1 MRIWTIVSGIL
12 MVLTGAFCFMNP
24 GQTFLS
30 LAFIVGI
37 VMVINGLIHAMAY
50 FIGRGLHNKGD
61 NNGWILTDALI
72 TLILG
77 ILILCNQLVVDSAIP
92 MVFGI
97 WMLVSGILRI
107 EAGTHINKQKKLL
120 NFRTTMITGTL
131 TVLVGL
137 FGFINPLV
145 EWMTTAVLLGVF
157 LVMQGVNIIELGIN
171 MPHEKKAYV
180 KIYKRKREPIK
191 ITEEDETPEKV
202 MERLKMKEATQEQTA
217 ASAQIQTPAQPASTG
232 MEQPFKQPAAS
243 GMTQASQ
250 QPATPG
256 MAQPPKQQAVP
267 AQDVAAGAEI
277 NDRI

>member
-30 LAFIVGI
+30 LAFIVGL

-145 EWMTTAVLLGVF
+145 EWMTTAVLLGV
-157 LVMQGVNIIELGIN
+157 QGVNIIELGIN
-171 MPHEKKAYV
+171 MPHEKKSYV

-202 MERLKMKEATQEQTA
+202 IERLKMKEAAQT
-217 ASAQIQTPAQPASTG
+217 
-232 MEQPFKQPAAS
+232 
-243 GMTQASQ
+243 SQ
-250 QPATPG
+250 QPAAP
-256 MAQPPKQQAVP
+256 V
-267 AQDVAAGAEI
+267 QDVTAGAEA